1 MKPTPPTSTDL
12 TFREMLEEVMDLT
25 VGLGVGL
32 LPLLL
37 LAVPGIILFV
47 VLPAIVLLLP
57 LAALAAAG
65 AVIAGPPYLLA
76 RLLRSATSSWSR
88 ASAAR
93 NASSRPASTSSTAG

>member
-1 MKPTPPTSTDL
+1 MGMKPTPPTSTDP
-12 TFREMLEEVMDLT
+12 TFREMLEEVMDLA

-57 LAALAAAG
+57 VAALAAAG

-76 RLLRSATSSWSR
+76 RLLRR
-88 ASAAR
+88 LRRRPAAR
-93 NASSRPASTSSTAG
+93 PHRLRHHPAIG

>member
-12 TFREMLEEVMDLT
+12 TFREMLEEVMDLA

-47 VLPAIVLLLP
+47 VLILITIIGWVNPRKVDSS
-57 LAALAAAG
+57 
-65 AVIAGPPYLLA
+65 
-76 RLLRSATSSWSR
+76 LLRLCR
-88 ASAAR
+88 KNR
-93 NASSRPASTSSTAG
+93 STP